1 MPVTAPPID
10 RDTFAALQ
18 RDDLSALER
27 IFRDH
32 YPGLIQEAAQVE
44 EARFA
49 PVIVERAFVDA
60 WQRRATFE
68 TPRALETFLHD
79 AVHDRA
85 VRERSRHAALHRFE
99 AFEGVRVAPSAAAEP
114 TPVDAAW
121 AQVVAMVQAPP
132 PDTEAAAHVRAD
144 VSRHTAAEH
153 AAALAEPRIRMGPL
167 IIIAVLVVI
176 ALAALWQVDRAGA
189 DAVVTKA
196 LSAPDVRVL
205 SSLPGQRGTTTLGD
219 GSRVTLG
226 PTSKLHIPA
235 RFGTDLRALRLEG
248 TASFE
253 VAPGEQPFQVRARD
267 ASIVATGTA
276 FGVRAD
282 SADDVVTVG
291 VREGEV
297 VVKAEDASRTV
308 AAGGAVAVA
317 ADGTMRDPSP
327 AALEEALGWVDGQ
340 FVVNKR
346 PLREVLPKIARWYGL
361 DLTVN
366 NPALLDR
373 VVTLRAG
380 LASSRDVIP
389 ALEKSA
395 GLKFGYE
402 GRKMVLRDTSEAVPE
417 PEKKGARR

>member
-18 RDDLSALER
+18 RDDLSAMER

-32 YPGLIQEAAQVE
+32 YPGLLQEAAQVE

-49 PVIVERAFVDA
+49 PGIVERAFARA
-60 WQRRATFE
+60 WELRGTFE
-68 TPRALETFLHD
+68 TPRALETFLHS
-79 AVHDRA
+79 AVHDGA

-99 AFEGVRVAPSAAAEP
+99 AFEGVHVTSPATVAP

-132 PDTEAAAHVRAD
+132 PDHEAVAHVRAD
-144 VSRHTAAEH
+144 VSRHAAAEH
-153 AAALAEPRIRMGPL
+153 AAALAEPRIKMVPL
-167 IIIAVLVVI
+167 LIIAVLVVV

-219 GSRVTLG
+219 GSQVTLG
-226 PTSKLHIPA
+226 PTSKLYIPA
-235 RFGTDLRALRLEG
+235 RFGSDLRALRLEG

-253 VAPGEQPFQVRARD
+253 VAPGEQPFQVRAGD
-267 ASIVATGTA
+267 ASITATGTA

-282 SADDVVTVG
+282 PEDDVVTVG

-317 ADGTMRDPSP
+317 KDGTMRDPSP
-327 AALEEALGWVDGQ
+327 AELEEALGWVDGQ
-340 FVVNKR
+340 MVINRR
-346 PLREVLPKIARWYGL
+346 PLREVLPQIERWYGL
-361 DLTVN
+361 DLTVK

-395 GLKFGYE
+395 GLRFGYE
-402 GRKMVLRDTSEAVPE
+402 GRQMVLRDTSEAVPE
-417 PEKKGARR
+417 EKEKGATR